1 MSNMSYCRFHNTF
14 QDFLDCFEHFEE
26 VYSEDELDFRERL
39 YDLALRMVEEYEDF
53 DFSQLAKEDDADDF
67 DEDREYAKL

>member
-1 MSNMSYCRFHNTF
+1 MSNMSYCKFENTF
-14 QDFLDCFEHFEE
+14 YDFLDCLENFEE
-26 VYSEDELDFRERL
+26 VYSKSELDFRERL

-67 DEDREYAKL
+67 DEGREYAKL